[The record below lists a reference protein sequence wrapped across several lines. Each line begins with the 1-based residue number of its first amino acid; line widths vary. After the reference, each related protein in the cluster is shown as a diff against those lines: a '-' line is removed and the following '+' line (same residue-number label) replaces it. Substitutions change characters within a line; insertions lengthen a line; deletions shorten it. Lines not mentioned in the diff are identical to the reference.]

1 VVHNCKPKKSLQ
13 HFTSFVQPCDNNITV
28 LQSTTN
34 LQTLKELQHLEPSLK
49 YHHNPTQN
57 KYNKK
62 VSDTKKKRTEKRFT
76 LEQPNHP
83 TLHIRGEQSGAR
95 LRLHLLSHCPY
106 PTKPV

>member
-1 VVHNCKPKKSLQ
+1 LFNL
-13 HFTSFVQPCDNNITV
+13 DNNITV

-34 LQTLKELQHLEPSLK
+34 LQTLKELQSFEPSLK
-49 YHHNPTQN
+49 YHHNPPQK

-62 VSDTKKKRTEKRFT
+62 ASDTKNKRTGKWFT

-83 TLHIRGEQSGAR
+83 TLHIRGEQLGAR

-106 PTKPV
+106 PNKSV